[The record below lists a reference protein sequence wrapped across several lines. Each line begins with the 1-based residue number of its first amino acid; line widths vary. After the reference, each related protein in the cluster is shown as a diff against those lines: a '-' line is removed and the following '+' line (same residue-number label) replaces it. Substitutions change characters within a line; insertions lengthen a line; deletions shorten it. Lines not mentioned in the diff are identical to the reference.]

1 MPLKSGSSQKVISD
15 NIAELIR
22 EYKDSGKIGNTTP
35 DDMEHAQK
43 IASAIAYKKAGKS
56 NAKTEAEGLKSFLK
70 ALITDDN
77 HSIMEAIAYGYA
89 TIFEGYTVV
98 PPIDRERYTEIP
110 GLEGPYRM
118 PPVGRIVYYDPS
130 VGRYY
135 DRDKDMYI
143 EGEEADEFSKPWP
156 RAVNE
161 QVDQSSET
169 LTIPLPTD
177 PQGVEKVKQELS
189 DELDAYQKAAEV
201 TKGAMAAQTQAEE
214 ELKEKSEEITED
226 YQEEK
231 ADQAREPSGE
241 M

>member
-1 MPLKSGSSQKVISD
+1 MPLKSGSSKKVISD

-22 EYKDSGKIGNTTP
+22 EYKDTGKIGNTEP
-35 DDMEHAQK
+35 DDMDHAQK
-43 IASAIAYKKAGKS
+43 IASAIAYKEAGKS
-56 NAKTEAEGLKSFLK
+56 KPQTEALKSFLK
-70 ALITDDN
+70 SMIRDDN
-77 HSIMEAIAYGYA
+77 HEIMEAIAYGYA
-89 TIFEGYTVV
+89 SIFEGYSIL
-98 PPIDRERYTEIP
+98 PPIDKERYTEIP

-118 PPVGRIVYYDPS
+118 PPAGRIVYYDPS

-161 QVDQSSET
+161 QVDQSSESI
-169 LTIPLPTD
+169 TIPLPTD
-177 PQGVEKVKQELS
+177 PQGIDKVREEIN
-189 DELDAYQKAAEV
+189 DELKSYRDAAEV

-214 ELKEKSEEITED
+214 TLKKETERVTEEYEREKQT
-226 YQEEK
+226 
-231 ADQAREPSGE
+231 QARDASGT